1 MESKK
6 ILSFIKANPQILDE
20 RNYDVDMF
28 EETQSC
34 RWHKVFLSKPFVFDH
49 MVMSTGGSPKD
60 ILDELNNNVVKVS
73 DEEWDYMSHN
83 GEPSDNYEVIERPLI
98 NKRKA
103 N

>member
-6 ILSFIKANPQILDE
+6 ILAFIKANPHILCGE
-20 RNYDVDMF
+20 NYDVDMF

-34 RWHKVFLSKPFVFDH
+34 RWHKVYLSKPFVFDH
-49 MVMSTGGSPKD
+49 MVMSTGGDIKD

-73 DEEWDYMSHN
+73 DEEWDYMMEN
-83 GEPSDNYEVIERPLI
+83 GEPSDNYEVIEYPLI